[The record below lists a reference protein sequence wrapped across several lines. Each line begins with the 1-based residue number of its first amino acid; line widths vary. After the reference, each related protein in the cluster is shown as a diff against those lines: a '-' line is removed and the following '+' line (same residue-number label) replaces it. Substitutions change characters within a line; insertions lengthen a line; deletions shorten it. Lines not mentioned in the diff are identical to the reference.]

1 MPTRKQRRRRLKSR
15 RHDYEYVYVDEQGR
29 EVAVG
34 EDAEPPAKAAKN
46 ETRARRPGGRAARTV
61 QPPPLRRALRRA
73 LIFGPLMF
81 LVIWIAQPNT
91 PPAARVAVALFYTLL
106 FIPFIY
112 LADTLAY
119 RVFNRRERR
128 ETATKRG

>member
-29 EVAVG
+29 EVEVD
-34 EDAEPPAKAAKN
+34 EDAERPDKPAKN
-46 ETRARRPGGRAARTV
+46 EVRSRRSGGRAGRSV
-61 QPPPLRRALRRA
+61 PPPSLRRALRRA
-73 LIFGPLMF
+73 LVFGPFMF
-81 LVIWIAQPNT
+81 LVVWIAQADT
-91 PPAARVAVALFYTLL
+91 PAVARVAVALFYTLL

-119 RVFNRRERR
+119 RVFMRRERR
-128 ETATKRG
+128 EAAAKNR

>member
-29 EVAVG
+29 EVEVD
-34 EDAEPPAKAAKN
+34 EDVERPDKPAKSEAR
-46 ETRARRPGGRAARTV
+46 TRRSSGRGGRAV
-61 QPPPLRRALRRA
+61 PQPSLRRALRRA
-73 LIFGPLMF
+73 LIFGPFMF
-81 LVIWIAQPNT
+81 LVVWIAQPDT
-91 PPAARVAVALFYTLL
+91 PPAARLAIALFYTLL

-119 RVFNRRERR
+119 RVFMRRERR
-128 ETATKRG
+128 GAAAKNR